1 MLFSLDCKY
10 ITRSPFLQATDSGV
24 GELLWGLL
32 WVDSVVANI
41 RTEKMTRRAKVHG
54 VTATRA
60 IETASQLKADGYGDE
75 DILCMEVMERG
86 MKR

>member
-1 MLFSLDCKY
+1 M
-10 ITRSPFLQATDSGV
+10 
-24 GELLWGLL
+24 
-32 WVDSVVANI
+32 DSVVANI